1 MITEPLK
8 NKLYLSPP
16 HMCGKEREFVDLA
29 FNTNWIAPLG
39 PNVDGFEKDIQDY
52 LGVKSAAALSSG
64 TAAIHLGLILL
75 GVGAGDSVLCSSFT
89 FAASANPITYQGAVP
104 VFVGSESETWNI
116 CPNALEEAI
125 AAEIKAGRK
134 PKALVLVDLYGVPAK
149 MDEILGICARYDIP
163 VLEDAAEGLGSAYKG
178 KKLGNFGALAALS
191 FNGNKIITTSGG
203 GALVSNNPEYA
214 QRARFISTQA
224 RDPAPH
230 YEHSQIGH
238 NYRMSNIIAGI
249 GRGQMTALE
258 SRVSKRREIFNQY
271 KKLLATNDRIEFP
284 VEPTDSFCNRWLTT
298 IVFHGPKATETRDTV
313 MNKLSGLNIE
323 SRPLWKPLHKQPV
336 FKRCNYYGNDLAE
349 RLFTSGLCL
358 PSGSNM
364 SQAEVEMVAE
374 LVLGFS
380 GIKTAK

>member
-1 MITEPLK
+1 MITAPLK

-16 HMCGKEREFVDLA
+16 FMCGKEREFIDEA

-39 PNVDGFEKDIQDY
+39 PNVDGFEKDLQDY

-104 VFVGSESETWNI
+104 VFVGSESDTWNI

-125 AAEIKAGRK
+125 VKETKNGRK
-134 PKALVLVDLYGVPAK
+134 PKALVLVDLYGIPAK
-149 MDEILGICARYDIP
+149 MDEVLQVCTRHDVA

-214 QRARFISTQA
+214 NKARFLATQA

-230 YEHSQIGH
+230 YQHSQIGH

-249 GRGQMTALE
+249 GRGQMTALDA
-258 SRVSKRREIFNQY
+258 RIQRRREVFEQY
-271 KKLLATNDRIEFP
+271 SKLLSSNDRIEFLA
-284 VEPTDSFCNRWLTT
+284 EPTNCFCNRWLTT
-298 IVFHGPKATETRDTV
+298 IVFHGKKPGENRDVV
-313 MNKLSGLNIE
+313 MNKLAELNIE

-336 FKRCNYYGNDLAE
+336 FSECKYYGNDLAE
-349 RLFTSGLCL
+349 RLFASGLCL
-358 PSGSNM
+358 PSGAQM
-364 SQAEVEMVAE
+364 SSTEVEMVSE
-374 LVLGFS
+374 LVMHYS
-380 GIKTAK
+380 GIKPS